1 MAFPPRASNEALHCT
16 VLNWFEAL
24 ARGIHVTSVAV
35 EERRAGGF
43 SPSSK
48 GCWKIETF
56 VGNSIG
62 LRYICSVGRIW
73 FRVRKAPG

>member
-1 MAFPPRASNEALHCT
+1 MNVSPTRRQF
-16 VLNWFEAL
+16 LNWFEAL
-24 ARGIHVTSVAV
+24 ARGIHATSVAV

-62 LRYICSVGRIW
+62 LRYDCSVGRIW